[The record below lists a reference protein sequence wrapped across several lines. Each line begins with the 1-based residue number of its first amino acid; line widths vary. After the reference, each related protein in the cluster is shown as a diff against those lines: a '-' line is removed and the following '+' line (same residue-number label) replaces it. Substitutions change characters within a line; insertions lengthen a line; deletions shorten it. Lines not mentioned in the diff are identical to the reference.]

1 MTKEYKANVKTDN
14 EDTKFYRDTVQELYN
29 SFLSQGITTLSLKSI
44 NNKIKKSLSNQESY
58 KRTYALPSL
67 TIPRRTNQQL
77 EKMNEVSL
85 LSPLSPLPRTS
96 RRRTSSSMAS
106 ISPPSNLSLSFVFLF
121 PVLSVFLPPVVLS
134 EPHNTPAP
142 SG

>member
-1 MTKEYKANVKTDN
+1 MTKEYKANIKTDN

-85 LSPLSPLPRTS
+85 LSPPPPLPRTS
-96 RRRTSSSMAS
+96 RRQTSSSMAS
-106 ISPPSNLSLSFVFLF
+106 ISPPSSLSLSFVFLF

-134 EPHNTPAP
+134 EPHNTPVP